1 MKCIDYG
8 LFNQVK
14 ITMLYKSVYIL
25 FLLGVISLFSA
36 TASADT
42 ARAQTIIEENSKHL
56 IDALQAQS
64 AAIKSD
70 PSVAYKLVDEIVLP
84 YVDFERVARIVLGKY
99 WRKASDTQRKE
110 FTEEFTRL
118 LVRTYVTAMVEFS
131 DQIVSHAKNVTFLP
145 FHAAPDSDDVTV
157 RMQIALPDRAP
168 VKVNYS
174 LHENGDSWKIYDLS
188 VEGVSLATTYRS
200 SFATEIR
207 RGGLDSLISKLKAKN
222 AAQSPTKTANQSN

>member
-1 MKCIDYG
+1 MMPYR
-8 LFNQVK
+8 
-14 ITMLYKSVYIL
+14 SVYIL
-25 FLLGVISLFSA
+25 FLLGVLSLFSA

-42 ARAQTIIEENSKHL
+42 ARAQKIIEDNSERL

-64 AAIKSD
+64 AAIKAD
-70 PSVAYKLVDEIVLP
+70 PSIAYKLVDEIVLP
-84 YVDFERVARIVLGKY
+84 YVDFERVSKIVLGKY
-99 WRKASDTQRKE
+99 WRTANADQRKL
-110 FTEEFTRL
+110 FQEEFTKL

-145 FHAAPDSDDVTV
+145 FHADPNSDDVTV

-207 RGGLDSLISKLKAKN
+207 RGGLDTLISKLQEKN
-222 AAQSPTKTANQSN
+222 AAQTATRTATKTN

>member
-1 MKCIDYG
+1 
-8 LFNQVK
+8 
-14 ITMLYKSVYIL
+14 MLYKSVYIL